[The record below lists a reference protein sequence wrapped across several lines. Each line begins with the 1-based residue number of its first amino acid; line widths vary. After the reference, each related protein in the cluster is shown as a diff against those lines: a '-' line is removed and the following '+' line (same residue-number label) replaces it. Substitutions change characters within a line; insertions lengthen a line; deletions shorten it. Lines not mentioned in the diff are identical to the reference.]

1 MFSSCSFGGKQA
13 GLLFYACFLLQ
24 FFLLILQDTFKLLT
38 PGGGGYGLERDKAI
52 ISKSE
57 QIFHQP
63 KFVERGSVY
72 EYRSLQESA

>member
-24 FFLLILQDTFKLLT
+24 FLLLILQDTFKLLT

-57 QIFHQP
+57 QILHQP